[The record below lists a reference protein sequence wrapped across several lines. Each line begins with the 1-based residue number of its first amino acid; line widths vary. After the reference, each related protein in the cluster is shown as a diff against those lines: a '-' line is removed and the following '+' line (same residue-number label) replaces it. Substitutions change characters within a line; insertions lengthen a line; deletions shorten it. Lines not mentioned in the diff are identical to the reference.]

1 MCLVLYGDDA
11 CPCRD
16 FVTLDSAGRAL
27 LAASSMLL
35 AASRAISRWPL
46 AILRMLLLDPFSLA
60 SSFAAGLL
68 PDFSTFPG
76 WTIHATAALALA
88 DYIGVNFGASFDK
101 RSSHPPPACAF
112 AAVIYLGTASTRCHP
127 EAW

>member
-16 FVTLDSAGRAL
+16 FATLDSAGRAL

-46 AILRMLLLDPFSLA
+46 AILRMLLLDPLSLA

-68 PDFSTFPG
+68 PDFSAFTG
-76 WTIHATAALALA
+76 WTVHATAALALALA
-88 DYIGVNFGASFDK
+88 DYIGVNFGASLQAK
-101 RSSHPPPACAF
+101 
-112 AAVIYLGTASTRCHP
+112 
-127 EAW
+127 